1 MSSSEEDDEFD
12 MDQLDT
18 MRKIMDEKRN
28 NPHNRFQVSGWDD
41 DTEGIEE
48 EKDPHSKDFYV
59 FYYKV
64 LKTCF
69 SID

>member
-1 MSSSEEDDEFD
+1 MSSAEEDDDFD

-48 EKDPHSKDFYV
+48 EKDPHRKILSF
-59 FYYKV
+59 
-64 LKTCF
+64 L
-69 SID
+69 